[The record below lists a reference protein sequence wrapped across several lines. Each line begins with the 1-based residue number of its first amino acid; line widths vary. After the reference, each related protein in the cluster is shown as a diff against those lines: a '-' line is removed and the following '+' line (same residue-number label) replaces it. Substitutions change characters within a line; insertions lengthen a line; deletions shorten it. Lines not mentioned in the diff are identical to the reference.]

1 MDHGQNE
8 FVLTSRFLFGALT
21 LDLPVGLINPRIIKS
36 RGLTILICLIF
47 LPFVSGTFQI
57 ILTHGWNCKIFFR
70 DKLVQF
76 WNSSFSSFIIGHLKF
91 WHLFLAFKFWHLSLT
106 SELRHLFFFN
116 FFYMDS
122 EFTWIFFFFL
132 LFFLSFLYFSSLL
145 TLRWLSDGPS
155 NVPVVVPVG
164 DASQLCPGLEIYQNH
179 KYLPSC
185 LVTCQQLAPTED
197 AAFWTAA

>member
-1 MDHGQNE
+1 LNFFFFF
-8 FVLTSRFLFGALT
+8 FV
-21 LDLPVGLINPRIIKS
+21 
-36 RGLTILICLIF
+36 
-47 LPFVSGTFQI
+47 
-57 ILTHGWNCKIFFR
+57 
-70 DKLVQF
+70 
-76 WNSSFSSFIIGHLKF
+76 FSSFFPFFHL
-91 WHLFLAFKFWHLSLT
+91 
-106 SELRHLFFFN
+106 
-116 FFYMDS
+116 
-122 EFTWIFFFFL
+122 
-132 LFFLSFLYFSSLL
+132 SSLL

>member
-47 LPFVSGTFQI
+47 LPFVSGWTFQI

-106 SELRHLFFFN
+106 SELRHLFFLIFL
-116 FFYMDS
+116 YGQ
-122 EFTWIFFFFL
+122 WIYLNFFFF
-132 LFFLSFLYFSSLL
+132 SFFSSFFPFFIFRAYWLWDGYLMDLL
-145 TLRWLSDGPS
+145 TSP
-155 NVPVVVPVG
+155 
-164 DASQLCPGLEIYQNH
+164 
-179 KYLPSC
+179 
-185 LVTCQQLAPTED
+185 
-197 AAFWTAA
+197 